1 MKKIFLIIVL
11 LCSFRFC
18 YAQWTTGTD
27 ISNTNTGNVGI
38 GITTPTYK
46 LDVNGIIR
54 SNNNIIAPSLNS
66 QYLGYGAGGSSTVS
80 FAAGN
85 NVLGSA
91 TSSSSYN
98 VALGFQVMNSNTTGS
113 TNLAIGFGTLNH
125 NTTGSANIAIGMY
138 ALGIGNVTGSN
149 SIAIGPQ
156 TLRASTGNQN
166 LAVGIY
172 AGQSLST
179 GNNNIFFGVLS
190 GSSVTTGNNNLLIGH
205 SASNPDP
212 GITTGSNNTIIGSY
226 LTGFTPS
233 MSNHIILGDGSGHQ
247 RLVIDDRGNTGI
259 GTNNPDAKLT
269 VAGTVHASAV
279 LVDQTV
285 QATPDYV
292 FDKDYDLSSLKD
304 VKNYI
309 DKNHHLP
316 EIPSAAQVAKD
327 GINLGEMNMKLLKKI
342 EELTLYLLEKDKQLG
357 DQAKR
362 LDKLEQQARNNQLK

>member
-1 MKKIFLIIVL
+1 MKKIFLIVVL

-54 SNNNIIAPSLNS
+54 SNNNIITPSLNS

-85 NVLGSA
+85 NVLGNA

-98 VALGFQVMNSNTTGS
+98 VALGFQVLNENTTGS
-113 TNLAIGFGTLNH
+113 ANLAIGFGTLNH
-125 NTTGSANIAIGMY
+125 NTTGSSNIAIGMY
-138 ALGIGNVTGSN
+138 ALKSSNTGSN

-156 TLRASTGNQN
+156 TLRISLGSQN
-166 LAVGIY
+166 IAIGTY
-172 AGQSLST
+172 AGQSLTT
-179 GNNNIFFGVLS
+179 GNNNIFFGDVS

-205 SASNPDP
+205 SASGPDP
-212 GITTGSNNTIIGSY
+212 GITTGSNNTIIGSF
-226 LTGFTPS
+226 LRGFPSS
-233 MSNHIILGDGSGHQ
+233 MSNHIILGDGSGNQ
-247 RLVIDDRGNTGI
+247 RLVIDDRGYTGI

-279 LVDQTV
+279 LVDQAV

-292 FDKDYDLSSLKD
+292 FNKDYDLATLKD
-304 VKNYI
+304 VKSYI

-327 GINLGEMNMKLLKKI
+327 GINLGEMNTKLLKKI
-342 EELTLYLLEKDKQLG
+342 EELTLYLIEKDKQLD

-362 LDKLEQQARNNQLK
+362 LDRLEQQIKDKSKQ